1 MRGGVRKQISLRQPP
16 RLLAVG
22 SGQASALC
30 APGQKRTGAP
40 ASPRRRRGTRRAGLP
55 CRVGPHISSSWAH
68 PKAASAPISPQH
80 GLALD
85 YTGNGELATCRRP
98 VSPLCS
104 HPATSRLGLSGFR
117 GSLDRHCR
125 ALVGGGG
132 SQGHTITPNPLSEA
146 FAAAG
151 VFTCG
156 WSREGAACQPC
167 TEGWAGSWE
176 SPVPRLWRMHPA
188 WVSMEDVRDV
198 GSDPWVGKFPWPRKW
213 QPTPVFL
220 PGKFHVLC
228 RSLKLAEPWLK
239 NRGSA
244 SWDWFPTEPETFGV
258 VGRPNPAGRGLRL
271 FWIFLPLRPF
281 G

>member
-1 MRGGVRKQISLRQPP
+1 M
-16 RLLAVG
+16 
-22 SGQASALC
+22 
-30 APGQKRTGAP
+30 
-40 ASPRRRRGTRRAGLP
+40 
-55 CRVGPHISSSWAH
+55 
-68 PKAASAPISPQH
+68 
-80 GLALD
+80 
-85 YTGNGELATCRRP
+85 
-98 VSPLCS
+98 
-104 HPATSRLGLSGFR
+104 
-117 GSLDRHCR
+117 
-125 ALVGGGG
+125 GGGG

-146 FAAAG
+146 FAAAW

-176 SPVPRLWRMHPA
+176 SPEPRLWRMHPA

-198 GSDPWVGKFPWPRKW
+198 GSDPWVGKFPWRRKW

-244 SWDWFPTEPETFGV
+244 SWDWFSTEPETSGV
-258 VGRPNPAGRGLRL
+258 VGRASPAARGLRL
-271 FWIFLPLRPF
+271 FWTDFSAPEALRLKSPNRLLRVCLWINRGMKAPISQWKTRESVNSPGPLGSFFFFSYSRIYTCRA
-281 G
+281 